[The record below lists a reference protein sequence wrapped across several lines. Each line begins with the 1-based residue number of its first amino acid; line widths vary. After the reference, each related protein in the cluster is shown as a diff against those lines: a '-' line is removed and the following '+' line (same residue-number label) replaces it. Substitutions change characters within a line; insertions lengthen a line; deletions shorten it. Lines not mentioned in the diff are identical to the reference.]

1 MRWKTHQQWHMDPM
15 VKCNNRLWGEME
27 TWSCGHCGLR
37 CQGLSWIIPQRF
49 LGITRV
55 FKKTK
60 TTKIKHFKI
69 MMITFNHL
77 ITMMIT
83 ITITITIYR
92 HHQLIFGQQ
101 SERWGLPISGVAEAD
116 TVEGVK
122 VYHAGTK
129 QNESSLV
136 TSGGWA
142 HGGV

>member
-1 MRWKTHQQWHMDPM
+1 
-15 VKCNNRLWGEME
+15 ME
-27 TWSCGHCGLR
+27 TWSRGHCGLR

-101 SERWGLPISGVAEAD
+101 SER
-116 TVEGVK
+116 
-122 VYHAGTK
+122 
-129 QNESSLV
+129 
-136 TSGGWA
+136 
-142 HGGV
+142 